1 MKRLAATFTA
11 AAIAASPALGAG
23 WTIIDLG
30 QTPDRPACMAQAARV
45 MDGYDKMFS
54 LSEQSQGDWTTFAYG
69 LAGDAVDAVIMC
81 PVTANGSILP
91 LLVVHNSDQD
101 GDNRETVARRLQS
114 IWDLSN

>member
-30 QTPDRPACMAQAARV
+30 HTPDRPACMAHAARV
-45 MDGYDKMFS
+45 MEGYDKMFG
-54 LSEQSQGDWTTFAYG
+54 LGEQSQGDWTNFAYG
-69 LAGDAVDAVIMC
+69 LSSDAVDAVIMC
-81 PVTANGSILP
+81 PVTENGSILP
-91 LLVVHNSDQD
+91 LLVVHNSDND

-114 IWDLSN
+114 LWELSN